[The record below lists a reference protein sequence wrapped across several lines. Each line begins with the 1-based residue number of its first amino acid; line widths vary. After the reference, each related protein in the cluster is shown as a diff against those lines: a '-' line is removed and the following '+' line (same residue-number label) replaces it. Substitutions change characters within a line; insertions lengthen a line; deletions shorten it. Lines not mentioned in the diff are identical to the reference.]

1 MCLGRSEV
9 RLASPPPFSVLG
21 PWKKKETRNQKERRK
36 IGPCFPRE
44 AAFSQASSLLLLVDC
59 SMTGFPLSWAL
70 LARLRSD
77 PASNN
82 WKTIFPFP
90 MVKLFHS
97 LAQALS
103 DNKTLPALRFKT
115 CRQKKRQSIR
125 IKKKKMEIVNQD
137 LDGSLSLSLS
147 TEIPIYIERNL
158 YMNRSRLF
166 SIRIDMS
173 LWATTPIFI
182 CFGHVRFRSE
192 EEGLDLSILCRE
204 GCDLC

>member
-1 MCLGRSEV
+1 MCPGRSEV
-9 RLASPPPFSVLG
+9 RLASPLPFRVLG
-21 PWKKKETRNQKERRK
+21 PWKNKETRNKKERRE
-36 IGPCFPRE
+36 IGPCFPGE

-59 SMTGFPLSWAL
+59 SMTGFPVSWAL

-77 PASNN
+77 LIIEK
-82 WKTIFPFP
+82 WCF
-90 MVKLFHS
+90 
-97 LAQALS
+97 Q
-103 DNKTLPALRFKT
+103 PALRFKT
-115 CRQKKRQSIR
+115 CRHKKAINQNQE
-125 IKKKKMEIVNQD
+125 KKMEIVNQD
-137 LDGSLSLSLS
+137 LDGSLSLSLP
-147 TEIPIYIERNL
+147 TEIPIYMDRNL
-158 YMNRSRLF
+158 SMNRSRLS